1 MNTAE
6 GFTQLEGR
14 VVNGRFRLL
23 RWLGGS
29 RVSDVFLTA
38 IEGDTSRMAVLKLVA
53 ATAPDAEVRLASWIA
68 AARLSHPNLI
78 SIIDCGRCEID
89 GCQFVYEVMEYA
101 DEVLAEILPA
111 RPLSP
116 DETREMLRPVLNALE
131 YMQAHGYVH
140 GRIKPSNILV
150 VNDRLKLSGDCIAL
164 AAGNSAARAETGAYD
179 APELGRGTVSPAV
192 DVWAL
197 GMTLVAA
204 LTQKPAPWER
214 WIQEEPV
221 IPAGIAEPFGQIAQA
236 CLRVDPAKRC
246 TLDRLRA
253 ILDPGSVPPVAAI
266 RPEKTKPRE
275 ETKRAS
281 RWKANL
287 IAVAAVV
294 VVAWAALMVRKAE
307 FPAKGTRGGEQQTPA
322 SASVATPAPKTATE
336 KPSPSG
342 RGRQAAPETK
352 VGAGPVSV
360 LPGVGS
366 NGVLRRVIPD
376 VPPAAQQSIR
386 GQVVVGVRVTVDA
399 AGNVTDAVLESPS
412 RSTYFNRVA
421 VDAARQWKFA
431 AERAGGTPGG
441 RSWTIQFEFR
451 QDGIDAGATA
461 E

>member
-1 MNTAE
+1 
-6 GFTQLEGR
+6 
-14 VVNGRFRLL
+14 
-23 RWLGGS
+23 
-29 RVSDVFLTA
+29 
-38 IEGDTSRMAVLKLVA
+38 
-53 ATAPDAEVRLASWIA
+53 
-68 AARLSHPNLI
+68 
-78 SIIDCGRCEID
+78 
-89 GCQFVYEVMEYA
+89 MEYA